1 MAWPPAGQRGRHSE
15 GAPGRINWK
24 CEGPRPWKPGGGQ
37 AGGNTPRSGV
47 TRHQEPGAVHERMQR
62 PAYRRQTD
70 RPACA
75 GSQVRV
81 QCGAGLY
88 LLTQREHSPGLD
100 DGHLLFVSQILKH
113 KTGKGVG
120 MGSRRPS
127 G

>member
-1 MAWPPAGQRGRHSE
+1 MEAGRG
-15 GAPGRINWK
+15 PGRRK
-24 CEGPRPWKPGGGQ
+24 HTQVGSDPPSG
-37 AGGNTPRSGV
+37 TRSRARAHAA
-47 TRHQEPGAVHERMQR
+47 TSLQTTD
-62 PAYRRQTD
+62 RQTD